1 MQRWERRARNWLI
14 RAQERRMRRKAR
26 LTKEGERSMA
36 NARVEEAS
44 RSEEPTEAIVL
55 SNKEAVLGTE
65 DVRIEIA
72 A

>member
-26 LTKEGERSMA
+26 LTNEGELSMA
-36 NARVEEAS
+36 NARVEEAF

-65 DVRIEIA
+65 DVRIEISA
-72 A
+72 

>member
-1 MQRWERRARNWLI
+1 M
-14 RAQERRMRRKAR
+14 
-26 LTKEGERSMA
+26 
-36 NARVEEAS
+36 RVEVAF

-72 A
+72 ALAMLPATNGLSASRRRKRTDFYRPSLTGTPRLSAL

>member
-14 RAQERRMRRKAR
+14 RAQDKAR
-26 LTKEGERSMA
+26 LTNEGERSMA
-36 NARVEEAS
+36 DARVEEAS

>member
-1 MQRWERRARNWLI
+1 MQRWERRARNWQI
-14 RAQERRMRRKAR
+14 RAQERRIRRKAR
-26 LTKEGERSMA
+26 SAEGERSMA

-44 RSEEPTEAIVL
+44 RSDEPTEAIVF

>member
-1 MQRWERRARNWLI
+1 
-14 RAQERRMRRKAR
+14 
-26 LTKEGERSMA
+26 MA